1 MKGSTAKNMAQSHS
15 RCGATASKVAT
26 GSLRRRFL
34 AEYTKEVTEEDLKRW
49 NEELRCKGEG
59 MACERCKKM
68 DLGCCQPSS
77 QTITCLQ
84 CVQGGLKT
92 VGLCTRVAI
101 ERAARIQRVLDID
114 AEIYEELVQV
124 HAKPLESLISSG
136 NRGWSLPRGISSYS
150 STHRQVSATSLSTT
164 SSESVPLESDGLSPV
179 PVDFDT
185 TSSLP
190 NQIDEPDIPSSEVAA
205 LQRTNADLE
214 ETVKNLTEQLEAQ
227 RADQADVQARLDAEI
242 NRTSELD
249 QECEELWQNEY
260 HWCRLRGRSEEKLR
274 GRDEDK
280 RKVGELELMLNELN
294 GINQAHQ
301 EYIKAKDDELE
312 DLKRV
317 NKHLKGELE
326 GYYRS
331 QLEFEKKAEIAR
343 TDLETFMDEQSK
355 VQAALMDQRDR
366 VRAERDDI
374 MANFEYCMRE
384 RDTIKAK
391 LEVERARSTH
401 SQQELAEVHEAL
413 YIADLKTRS
422 EYARRLSE
430 QAALRFQSIAKDQ
443 EATILSLQEAI
454 ACLAD
459 SSLQASAS
467 GSRLASPSSSP
478 RSDSTVGSALGKR
491 KRVSSRPSSPDQHV
505 TASNG
510 AQNLSPLFTPAEIE
524 YKGKA
529 DLGTRPRIPSVQSRR
544 AHTAANSCQET
555 RKSTGM
561 ESMSPLAP
569 PGTCS
574 TSTGSLTD
582 EDNGPK
588 SNLSGG
594 LGLLQSIGRRSST

>member
-114 AEIYEELVQV
+114 AEIYEELVQGDIFV
-124 HAKPLESLISSG
+124 F
-136 NRGWSLPRGISSYS
+136 N
-150 STHRQVSATSLSTT
+150 STT
-164 SSESVPLESDGLSPV
+164 SSESVPSVESDGLSPV

-401 SQQELAEVHEAL
+401 SQQELA
-413 YIADLKTRS
+413 
-422 EYARRLSE
+422 
-430 QAALRFQSIAKDQ
+430 
-443 EATILSLQEAI
+443 
-454 ACLAD
+454 
-459 SSLQASAS
+459 
-467 GSRLASPSSSP
+467 
-478 RSDSTVGSALGKR
+478 
-491 KRVSSRPSSPDQHV
+491 
-505 TASNG
+505 
-510 AQNLSPLFTPAEIE
+510 
-524 YKGKA
+524 
-529 DLGTRPRIPSVQSRR
+529 
-544 AHTAANSCQET
+544 
-555 RKSTGM
+555 GM
-561 ESMSPLAP
+561 
-569 PGTCS
+569 
-574 TSTGSLTD
+574 
-582 EDNGPK
+582 
-588 SNLSGG
+588 
-594 LGLLQSIGRRSST
+594 